1 MACGGS
7 TSSRAATMALRA
19 GGGAARVHGLAEE
32 VGGRK
37 NLRVARPRPAA
48 GEGLRAAAGENGVAM
63 IMWAMSR
70 IMLRRLAQVAG

>member
-1 MACGGS
+1 
-7 TSSRAATMALRA
+7 
-19 GGGAARVHGLAEE
+19 
-32 VGGRK
+32 
-37 NLRVARPRPAA
+37 VARPRPAA